1 MANIIKVK
9 LKDRSYSLIIGSG
22 ILSDIKKYIGKLNKT
37 QVVIISDH
45 TVGGLYGKWIK
56 NNLKNSNA
64 FLLELPPGEKHK
76 TLSAAAATYDKL
88 IDLKINRDAL
98 IIALGGGVIG
108 DLAGFVAST
117 YMRGVDLIHIPTT
130 LLAMVDASIGGKTAV
145 DHHKGK
151 NLIGAFYQP
160 KMVLI
165 DIDVLATLPPKEL
178 KNGLAE
184 AVKYGVI
191 KDPAIFKM
199 LEGNPKVTPAFWQKL
214 IYLCAKIKAE
224 VVSKDERE
232 MSGYRMI
239 LNFGHTIGH
248 AVESLTGYKAFSHGE
263 AVAFGMVAASLIARK
278 IKLIDQKTYER
289 IKEMVT
295 RLKLPVKAKV
305 SAAKILRSIKLDKKA
320 RSGKVRFVLP
330 VSIGRV
336 TVRENVPENI
346 IKKAL
351 LELGCK

>member
-9 LKDRSYSLIIGSG
+9 LKDRSYDIVIGSG
-22 ILSDIKKYIGKLNKT
+22 LLASIKNYVKKWNKT
-37 QVVIISDH
+37 QVAIISDH
-45 TVGGLYGKWIK
+45 TVGGLYGNW
-56 NNLKNSNA
+56 LKSSLKGVNTV
-64 FLLELPPGEKHK
+64 LLELPPGEKHK
-76 TLSAAAATYDKL
+76 SLSAAAAVYDKL
-88 IDLKINRDAL
+88 IDLKLNRDAL

-108 DLAGFVAST
+108 DLVGFVAST
-117 YMRGVDLIHIPTT
+117 YMRGIDLIQVPTT

-145 DHHKGK
+145 NHHKGK
-151 NLIGAFYQP
+151 NLIGTFYQP

-165 DIDVLATLPPKEL
+165 DIDVLGTLPPKEL

-184 AVKYGVI
+184 VVKYGVI
-191 KDPAIFKM
+191 KDPKILSM

-214 IYLCAKIKAE
+214 VYLCARIKAE

-248 AVESLTGYKAFSHGE
+248 AVESITKYKAFSHGE
-263 AVAFGMVAASLIARK
+263 GVAFGMVAALLIALKMKLMDRK
-278 IKLIDQKTYER
+278 KYDRIIDLI
-289 IKEMVT
+289 V
-295 RLKLPVKAKV
+295 RLKLPVKARV
-305 SAAKILRSIKLDKKA
+305 SAARILNSIKLDKKA
-320 RSGKVRFVLP
+320 KSGKVRFVLP
-330 VSIGRV
+330 VSIGKV
-336 TVRENVPENI
+336 TIRENVPENI